1 MASGTVA
8 IDTSK
13 INPYRGRAIGK
24 AFYNAYMD
32 FIKNPD
38 NEKFIEEK
46 AAEIRERERKQKV
59 PCEKMST

>member
-32 FIKNPD
+32 FIKNPE
-38 NEKFIEEK
+38 NEKYIEEK
-46 AAEIRERERKQKV
+46 AAEIRERGKAQKKGDV
-59 PCEKMST
+59 Q

>member
-1 MASGTVA
+1 MANGTLA

-32 FIKNPD
+32 FIKSPE
-38 NEKFIEEK
+38 NEKFIEAR
-46 AAEIRERERKQKV
+46 AAEIREREKSQKKGDV
-59 PCEKMST
+59 R

>member
-1 MASGTVA
+1 MANGALT

-32 FIKNPD
+32 FIKNPE
-38 NEKFIEEK
+38 NEKFIEAR
-46 AAEIRERERKQKV
+46 AAEIREREKSQKKGDV
-59 PCEKMST
+59 R